1 MKIVV
6 YPHPSLRRPAR
17 PLTAIDKTVQ
27 RQVREM
33 FELMYEAR
41 GLGLAANQ
49 VSLPYQLLIMNLAA
63 DPSQPEHEQVYINPV
78 IVERRGSVEAEE
90 GCLSLPGLY
99 QKVRRARN
107 VVVRAYNLKGDSV
120 EVQAAELAARVWQH
134 EVDHLHGIL
143 FIDKVGAIAKLASR
157 STLKEFERDFRRSQ
171 ERGEIPPDAD
181 LERVIA
187 TLEAN
192 A

>member
-1 MKIVV
+1 MFVMNT
-6 YPHPSLRRPAR
+6 
-17 PLTAIDKTVQ
+17 TANPEIAEQQ
-27 RQVREM
+27 RV
-33 FELMYEAR
+33 L
-41 GLGLAANQ
+41 
-49 VSLPYQLLIMNLAA
+49 
-63 DPSQPEHEQVYINPV
+63 INPV
-78 IVERRGSVEAEE
+78 ILDRKGTIEGDE
-90 GCLSLPGLY
+90 GCLSFPDLY